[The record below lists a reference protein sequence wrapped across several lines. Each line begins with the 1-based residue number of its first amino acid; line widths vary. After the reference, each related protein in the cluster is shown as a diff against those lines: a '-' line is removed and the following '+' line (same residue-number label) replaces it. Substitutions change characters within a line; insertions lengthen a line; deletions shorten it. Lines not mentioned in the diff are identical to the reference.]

1 MSQDTT
7 EKVQF
12 NLPQELVSEAAR
24 QAKPGHDQF
33 KVEGWRTS
41 WLSRLSEL
49 LAGKD

>member
-1 MSQDTT
+1 MSQDAI

-12 NLPQELVSEAAR
+12 DLPQELVSEAAR
-24 QAKPGHDQF
+24 LVKPGQDQF

-49 LAGKD
+49 LVGKD